1 MRIEIETNAPTDVD
15 ADYLVVAVDS
25 NGGCLGFQPTAE
37 LNSQL
42 TAMTAAKDLT
52 GKCNEVVTIF
62 QPTGYAAARLV
73 LVGVGDSETATVATV
88 QRAFESAAYSIAGKS
103 TTQVATVHPGAIGD
117 VDAVTT
123 TEALVAAFSV
133 ASVGQ
138 DIYCAEKKL
147 FPIEAIV
154 ILCDEASPSL
164 TDAAERGDAIGS
176 AVNLTR
182 EVVNRAPFD
191 IYPVSFAERAQKLT
205 SDTEGL
211 TCRILDEGQLSDE
224 RMNSMLAVAQGSSQ
238 PPRLAILEYRGAGDE
253 PVLGLVGKG
262 VTFDSGGLSL
272 KSNDGMK
279 TMKCDMAGAG
289 TVLGAMSA
297 IARLK
302 LPVNVNGYMGLVEN
316 MPSANAYKLG
326 DVLTAR
332 NGKTIEVLNTD
343 AEGRLVLADVLA
355 FAVDEGMAH
364 LVDLATLTGACV
376 VALGEEITGAFTNN
390 QQWCDQ
396 LLAATKRVGEDAWQM
411 PMHDHFG
418 ELLKGTVSDIKNVG
432 PRWGGAVTAAK
443 FLEHFVAE
451 TPWVHLDIAGPSFAS
466 GSTGWRDGG
475 ATGCMVRT
483 LIDLAANYSSATS

>member
-1 MRIEIETNAPTDVD
+1 M
-15 ADYLVVAVDS
+15 
-25 NGGCLGFQPTAE
+25 
-37 LNSQL
+37 
-42 TAMTAAKDLT
+42 
-52 GKCNEVVTIF
+52 
-62 QPTGYAAARLV
+62 
-73 LVGVGDSETATVATV
+73 GDSAKATVSSV
-88 QRAFESAAYSIAGKS
+88 QRAFECAARSIAGKS
-103 TTQVATVHPGAIGD
+103 TKKVAIVHPGVIGS
-117 VDAVTT
+117 VSEQVTT
-123 TEALVAAFSV
+123 ETLVSAFSV

-138 DIYCAEKKL
+138 DIYCAEKNL
-147 FPIEAIV
+147 HPIESIV
-154 ILCDEASPSL
+154 VLCDKASDFAS
-164 TDAAERGDAIGS
+164 DAANRGIAIGA

-191 IYPVSFAERAQKLT
+191 IYPVSFAERAQKLAD
-205 SDTEGL
+205 DTDGL
-211 TCRILDEGQLSDE
+211 TCRILDEKQLSAE
-224 RMNSMLAVAQGSSQ
+224 RMNSMLAVAQGSAQ
-238 PPRLAILEYRGAGDE
+238 PPRLAILEYRGAGDG

-297 IARLK
+297 IAELK

-343 AEGRLVLADVLA
+343 AEGRLVLADVLT

-376 VALGEEITGAFTNN
+376 VALGEEVTGAFTNN
-390 QQWCDQ
+390 QQWCDR
-396 LLAATKRVGEDAWQM
+396 LLESSKRVGEDAWQM

-443 FLEHFVAE
+443 FLENFVAD

-466 GSTGWRDGG
+466 GSTTWRDGG

-483 LIDLAANYSSATS
+483 LVDLAASYS